1 MQSSV
6 QSVSFVSTVCTIRPD
21 LAHRL
26 LVISPVAVQRNK
38 ICTIDPDALRYGVC
52 YSRPVYV

>member
-52 YSRPVYV
+52 YSRPV